1 MREVGELLE
10 HCAFDTEGLILKVK
24 QPKRK
29 LKMHATLESCWNI
42 ELRTPSSKT
51 GNNDLN
57 REQSRSQSLRSP

>member
-1 MREVGELLE
+1 MGEVVELLE

-42 ELRTPSSKT
+42 ELRTPSS
-51 GNNDLN
+51 
-57 REQSRSQSLRSP
+57 